1 MVDKVLAA
9 VASLFRQV
17 LKTRF
22 PMDSKHYRISW
33 KQWQHMT
40 VWFPLAPCNAIGL
53 CRTWGLRFWNFPCP
67 RKVFA
72 TRNTKLKFKSHI
84 EKNLA
89 SSARPSYSS
98 NYFFMLRLRS
108 CSLSIRSATIA
119 HALVMLS
126 MLQLHRA
133 FALVLLGYEL
143 SLPKEAAS
151 QNLLAARPC
160 SSFWKRRKFKDLV
173 ASRQAL
179 LKIKQIPAES
189 LSRGQSQS
197 SLHVPWLERQ
207 KISATLLD
215 ESIRRP
221 PLQTRKSKSATML
234 ESLMSSTCTTKVE

>member
-1 MVDKVLAA
+1 MGPQILEFPVSSESVCNTQHKIEI
-9 VASLFRQV
+9 QV
-17 LKTRF
+17 SHWKKL
-22 PMDSKHYRISW
+22 SK
-33 KQWQHMT
+33 
-40 VWFPLAPCNAIGL
+40 FG
-53 CRTWGLRFWNFPCP
+53 
-67 RKVFA
+67 
-72 TRNTKLKFKSHI
+72 
-84 EKNLA
+84 
-89 SSARPSYSS
+89 RPSYSS

-179 LKIKQIPAES
+179 VKIKQIPAES